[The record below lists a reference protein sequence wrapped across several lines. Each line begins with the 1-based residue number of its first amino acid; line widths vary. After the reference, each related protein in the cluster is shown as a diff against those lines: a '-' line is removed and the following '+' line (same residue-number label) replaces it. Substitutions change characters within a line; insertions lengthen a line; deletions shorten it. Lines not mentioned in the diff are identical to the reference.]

1 MHSCPVFMAIT
12 GFKTLHSRRI
22 LSAKIKSSEASSTI
36 TIGIIGTCLLYL
48 TYIGLQSE
56 FSLSTCPETN
66 KGIPRSSVRLTSVA
80 NAGFFPHSFDRRLR
94 ARSRHFLNPKPRLLP
109 ILFHLALGNSAFR
122 TGLLTTGLNI
132 CMDQSREGSGSS
144 LG

>member
-56 FSLSTCPETN
+56 FSLSTCPDTN
-66 KGIPRSSVRLTSVA
+66 EGIPRASVRLTAGA
-80 NAGFFPHSFDRRLR
+80 NPGFLPHRCDRRLR
-94 ARSRHFLNPKPRLLP
+94 PRSRHSVNPKPPLLP
-109 ILFHLALGNSAFR
+109 MLFHLALGKSALR
-122 TGLLTTGLNI
+122 TGLLPAG
-132 CMDQSREGSGSS
+132 
-144 LG
+144 